1 MRGGIRRISDS
12 LHVRFDIIH
21 REDYCDA
28 MVFCSSC
35 HVNFYVFPKMC
46 GREVEGAKFLFRFVR
61 VSAVGGALPA
71 TLAWWILWRG
81 DAHHPFRLGNFVII
95 RASCN
100 DSMVYVIRRR
110 SLFGLKRWEI
120 KEDKDTL

>member
-12 LHVRFDIIH
+12 LHVRFDIIQ

-46 GREVEGAKFLFRFVR
+46 GREVEGAKFLFIFVR
-61 VSAVGGALPA
+61 VPAVGRALPA
-71 TLAWWILWRG
+71 TLAWWILWRWV
-81 DAHHPFRLGNFVII
+81 NY
-95 RASCN
+95 S
-100 DSMVYVIRRR
+100 
-110 SLFGLKRWEI
+110 SLCVLNSLSHALCAGCIYMIL
-120 KEDKDTL
+120 

>member
-1 MRGGIRRISDS
+1 MGRR
-12 LHVRFDIIH
+12 
-21 REDYCDA
+21 
-28 MVFCSSC
+28 FCYLC
-35 HVNFYVFPKMC
+35 N
-46 GREVEGAKFLFRFVR
+46 GTRRTGW
-61 VSAVGGALPA
+61 ALPV